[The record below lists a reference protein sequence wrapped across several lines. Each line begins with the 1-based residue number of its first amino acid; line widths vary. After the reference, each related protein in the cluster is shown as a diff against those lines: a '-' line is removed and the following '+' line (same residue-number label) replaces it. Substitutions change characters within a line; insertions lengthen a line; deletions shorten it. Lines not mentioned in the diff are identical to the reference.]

1 MATTSQSSANQPSAS
16 SALCTAS
23 VSYKKN
29 HGVLTLTRR
38 ALTWTP
44 SAGGASEINV
54 ASSRMSGKL
63 NARPRRSSSQLIPIL
78 AALFASKEG
87 SAKVMLKITVF
98 PSSSST
104 QQAQAEDAYS
114 FAYTSASSAISDRE
128 YFKRELGAII
138 AANRERLERG
148 GGGGA
153 AAEPSVKG
161 KEKERDNGAAEG
173 AAATYRLRK
182 LVLTSSPA
190 LAQLHR
196 ELVIGGDISE
206 AEFWEGR
213 EDLVAAVEAVEKQKK
228 GRSGEMVDP
237 RPETS
242 DGGEVTVKITPALI
256 REIFEEYPAVLKAYD
271 ENVPEPV
278 SPLEWSR
285 DERS

>member
-1 MATTSQSSANQPSAS
+1 
-16 SALCTAS
+16 
-23 VSYKKN
+23 
-29 HGVLTLTRR
+29 
-38 ALTWTP
+38 
-44 SAGGASEINV
+44 
-54 ASSRMSGKL
+54 
-63 NARPRRSSSQLIPIL
+63 
-78 AALFASKEG
+78 
-87 SAKVMLKITVF
+87 MLKITVL

-104 QQAQAEDAYS
+104 QAQAEDAYS
-114 FAYTSASSAISDRE
+114 FTYTSASSAVSDRE
-128 YFKRELGAII
+128 YFKRELSAII
-138 AANRERLERG
+138 AANRDRLDA
-148 GGGGA
+148 GGA
-153 AAEPSVKG
+153 AAESSF
-161 KEKERDNGAAEG
+161 RDNGAAEG

-182 LVLTSSPA
+182 LVLNSSPA

-278 SPLEWSR
+278 SRLQR
-285 DERS
+285 L